1 MNPLHHPG
9 AHQIPD
15 SDIEKQGDIESAKTT
30 EIANSGSETF
40 PDAANNASSSS
51 CDSSKQNHI
60 PPSPVLKGR
69 LASWN
74 ARVESLAG
82 LEARGITRVLPEEKH
97 HGGGRSGYLQMLALW
112 LSINLVANNIIT
124 GLLGPLVFDLGW
136 VDSVCIVIFAT
147 GLSACGAG
155 YIATFGPQSGN
166 RTMVCMQE
174 NEFFSSIG
182 PRIFEVV
189 HEFYLALM
197 YILLIYVAC
206 FKDRGSICHGLLAL
220 KNCLCP
226 QSHYADGLGNHRMH
240 HRRPDAFGDQRRR
253 HEYRRW
259 LCC

>member
-9 AHQIPD
+9 AHQIQE
-15 SDIEKQGDIESAKTT
+15 SDIEKQSGVKSSETT
-30 EIANSGSETF
+30 EIANNGSETF
-40 PDAANNASSSS
+40 PDAANASSSS

-60 PPSPVLKGR
+60 PPTPTLTGR

-82 LEARGITRVLPEEKH
+82 LEARGITRVLPEEK

-166 RTMVCMQE
+166 RTMVCIAA
-174 NEFFSSIG
+174 STHI
-182 PRIFEVV
+182 
-189 HEFYLALM
+189 
-197 YILLIYVAC
+197 
-206 FKDRGSICHGLLAL
+206 
-220 KNCLCP
+220 
-226 QSHYADGLGNHRMH
+226 
-240 HRRPDAFGDQRRR
+240 
-253 HEYRRW
+253 
-259 LCC
+259 